1 MYFHVA
7 IDDSSCFVRWDLA
20 YVRVLPGVGNLSSK
34 RSRSRRWL
42 VNTLPLQRVHS
53 VLKQRESL
61 TLRGSIEL
69 F

>member
-7 IDDSSCFVRWDLA
+7 VDNSSCSVRWDLA
-20 YVRVLPGVGNLSSK
+20 YVRILGVENLSSK
-34 RSRSRRWL
+34 RSRLQRWL

-53 VLKQRESL
+53 LLKQRESL